1 MTLLM
6 PAHYASRSTLY
17 LHHTYWG
24 YYHSLDIGVSLSRY
38 DIAYAGT
45 LCFSFYTVSSS
56 HLLGLLPQFRYW
68 CLSQDMTLLMP
79 AHYASRSTLYL
90 HHTYWGYY
98 HSLDIGISL
107 KI

>member
-1 MTLLM
+1 MTWKRQVEEESVKVGLRGKDNLC
-6 PAHYASRSTLY
+6 RSK
-17 LHHTYWG
+17 W
-24 YYHSLDIGVSLSRY
+24 SVNVNKI
-38 DIAYAGT
+38 
-45 LCFSFYTVSSS
+45 TVGHP
-56 HLLGLLPQFRYW
+56 HLLGLLPEFRYF

-98 HSLDIGISL
+98 HSLDIGVSL